1 MGVTVDYGPSLTRRG
16 LDLRGGIN
24 NRAHVELHL
33 LVECCANHIISNIS
47 MIWLRVGTSQRERVR
62 HVVATREE
70 LPPGERKIVKLGKR
84 EIGVFNIRGE
94 LKAIANICPHH
105 QAPLARGPVA
115 GEMKAKGVGDYSY
128 ERDGEIVRCPWHS
141 FEFDLNT
148 GRCLPVPDLY
158 RVAVY
163 PAAWEDDQVV
173 VYV

>member
-1 MGVTVDYGPSLTRRG
+1 MAKKERQRTRY
-16 LDLRGGIN
+16 
-24 NRAHVELHL
+24 
-33 LVECCANHIISNIS
+33 
-47 MIWLRVGTSQRERVR
+47 
-62 HVVATREE
+62 VVATRDE

-84 EIGVFNIRGE
+84 EIGVFNVNGE

-105 QAPLARGPVA
+105 QAPLCLGPQV
-115 GEMKAKGVGDYSY
+115 GEMKADGVGNYLY
-128 ERDGEIVRCPWHS
+128 GREGEIIRCPWHS

-163 PAAWEDDQVV
+163 PTRWEGSDAV